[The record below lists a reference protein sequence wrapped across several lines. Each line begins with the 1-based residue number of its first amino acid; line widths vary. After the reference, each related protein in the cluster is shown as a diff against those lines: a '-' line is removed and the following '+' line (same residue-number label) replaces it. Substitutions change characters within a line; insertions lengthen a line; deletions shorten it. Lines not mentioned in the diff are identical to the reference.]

1 MQHVLSGSDTHA
13 AKPAA
18 SALWWPAARLLLG
31 LTLLLGLVYPLAVT
45 GLAQWL
51 FPAQAQG
58 SLQQQQGRVVGSA
71 LIGQAF
77 SKPGEFWGR
86 PSATASTPYNGAGS
100 GGSNLGPANP
110 ALAKAVAERI
120 AALKAAGPLPAGP
133 VPADLV
139 TASASGLDP
148 HISLA
153 AALYQVPRV
162 AAARQ
167 LDAGKLAQLVR
178 QQAQQAWFGSDATAR
193 VNVLQLNLALARS

>member
-1 MQHVLSGSDTHA
+1 MQNVLSGSHSQA
-13 AKPAA
+13 AQPAA
-18 SALWWPAARLLLG
+18 SALWWPAVRLLLG

-51 FPAQAQG
+51 FPVQAQG
-58 SLQQQQGRVVGSA
+58 SLLQQQGRVVGSA

-120 AALKAAGPLPAGP
+120 AALKAAGP

-193 VNVLQLNLALARS
+193 VNVLQLNLALAGS

>member
-13 AKPAA
+13 AQPAA

-58 SLQQQQGRVVGSA
+58 SLLQQQGGVVGSA

-77 SKPGEFWGR
+77 SKHGEFWGR
-86 PSATASTPYNGAGS
+86 PSATASTPYNAAGS

-162 AAARQ
+162 AAARK
-167 LDAGKLAQLVR
+167 LDAGKLEQLVR

-193 VNVLQLNLALARS
+193 VNVLQLNLALAGS

>member
-58 SLQQQQGRVVGSA
+58 SLLQQQGRTVGSA

-110 ALAKAVAERI
+110 ALAERI
-120 AALKAAGPLPAGP
+120 AALKAAGPLPVGP

-167 LDAGKLAQLVR
+167 LDAGKLEQLVR

>member
-13 AKPAA
+13 AQPAA

-58 SLQQQQGRVVGSA
+58 SLLQQQGRVVGSA

-120 AALKAAGPLPAGP
+120 AAL
-133 VPADLV
+133 
-139 TASASGLDP
+139 
-148 HISLA
+148 
-153 AALYQVPRV
+153 YQVPRV

-167 LDAGKLAQLVR
+167 LDAGKLEQLVR

-193 VNVLQLNLALARS
+193 VNVLQLNLALAGS